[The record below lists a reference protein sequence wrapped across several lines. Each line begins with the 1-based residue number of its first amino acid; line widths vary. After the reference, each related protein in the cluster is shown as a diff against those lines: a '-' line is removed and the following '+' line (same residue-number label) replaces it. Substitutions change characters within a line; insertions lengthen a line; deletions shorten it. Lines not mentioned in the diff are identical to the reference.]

1 LSVVYIVNFFNWVVV
16 PEWLKSSAIILV
28 FLLILIL
35 FFTKKEINKKEIL
48 KTIFILIILIYIGS
62 VLAWNLINPLSKI
75 NIHSRLY
82 YLSSVWFAIL
92 LGYLLLVMKNN
103 KNFKILFLM
112 YVICLIDINYYQM
125 QPWLIANKKTMEIN
139 STIKNVLNK
148 NKSEKILEIINLPD
162 SYQSAFIYRNG
173 IESAVAL
180 INNSK
185 KGAIRIE
192 NKMQTSINLPI
203 SVNMK

>member
-1 LSVVYIVNFFNWVVV
+1 
-16 PEWLKSSAIILV
+16 
-28 FLLILIL
+28 
-35 FFTKKEINKKEIL
+35 
-48 KTIFILIILIYIGS
+48 
-62 VLAWNLINPLSKI
+62 
-75 NIHSRLY
+75 
-82 YLSSVWFAIL
+82 
-92 LGYLLLVMKNN
+92 MKNN

-112 YVICLIDINYYQM
+112 YVICLIGINYYQM

-192 NKMQTSINLPI
+192 NKMQMSINLPI
-203 SVNMK
+203 ADKKVGVTKILLPHYLQNKILLF